1 MCIVIVIALVT
12 VIVIALTH
20 ARPSAFAACA

>member
-1 MCIVIVIALVT
+1 MCIVIVIALVI

>member
-1 MCIVIVIALVT
+1 MCVVIVIALVI